1 MVIPISL
8 SVAKAFLIKE
18 TGSILVDTGT
28 PDNEDKILKKLN
40 EKGIAPKTI
49 RLIIITHGH
58 YDHLGSAFA
67 LREITGAP
75 IVMHKSDAESARTG
89 DSQKLKGR
97 GWLGKLAAPLMNFN
111 KTEKPRFTPFE
122 PDIVIEGEMNLES
135 YGISGK
141 ILPTPGHT
149 PGSISIGLA
158 SGEVIIGDLL
168 MGGFLFPKRPNF
180 PFILNNMEQVKASIK
195 SILRLNPKIIC
206 CTHGGPFEPKDV
218 VERFS

>member
-28 PDNEDKILKKLN
+28 PDNADKILKKLN
-40 EKGIAPKTI
+40 ENGVAPKTL
-49 RLIIITHGH
+49 RSIIITHGH

-75 IVMHKSDAESARTG
+75 IVMHKLDAVSARTS

-97 GWLGKLAAPLMNFN
+97 GWLGKMVAPLMNVN
-111 KTEKPRFTPFE
+111 KTKTPRFSTFE
-122 PDIVIEGEMNLES
+122 PDIIIEGEMSLES
-135 YGISGK
+135 YGIVGK
-141 ILPTPGHT
+141 IMPTPGHT

-180 PFILNNMEQVKASIK
+180 PFILNNMEQVKVSIK
-195 SILRLNPKIIC
+195 SILQLNPKIIY

-218 VERFS
+218 VARFS